1 MASLKL
7 ARSAQAVPKKY
18 PFPLHFRAAADK
30 KVAQLWSIEVARNPW
45 IQFEVHFTSGL
56 KVSLLQVF
64 EQKIPFGR
72 SPSWLAV
79 DRAIKTDR
87 ESCDP
92 IKAVSQIRQRVE
104 RLDHPNN
111 AWESEQLY

>member
-30 KVAQLWSIEVARNPW
+30 KVAQLRSIEVARNPW

-64 EQKIPFGR
+64 EQKIPLAR
-72 SPSWLAV
+72 SPPWPAV

>member
-30 KVAQLWSIEVARNPW
+30 KVAQLRSIEVARNPW

-64 EQKIPFGR
+64 EQGFMIH
-72 SPSWLAV
+72 
-79 DRAIKTDR
+79 DRVLRPASVVISTEPK
-87 ESCDP
+87 E
-92 IKAVSQIRQRVE
+92 K
-104 RLDHPNN
+104 
-111 AWESEQLY
+111 